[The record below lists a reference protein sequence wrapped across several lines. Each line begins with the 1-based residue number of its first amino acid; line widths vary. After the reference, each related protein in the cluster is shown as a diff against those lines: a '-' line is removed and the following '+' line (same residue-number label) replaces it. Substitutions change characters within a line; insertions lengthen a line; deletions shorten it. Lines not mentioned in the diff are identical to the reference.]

1 MSTLS
6 LPRFSAF
13 HAPLQGT
20 PMDFE
25 SHPAPARLSDERLL
39 DSQQLMQ
46 GQKTIAIVHNG
57 ITYRLQATRLGKLI
71 LTK

>member
-6 LPRFSAF
+6 LPRSSAF

-20 PMDFE
+20 QAAFE
-25 SHPAPARLSDERLL
+25 SRPTLLNDERFL
-39 DSQQLMQ
+39 DSQQLMR

-57 ITYRLQATRLGKLI
+57 ITYRLQTTRLGKLI

>member
-6 LPRFSAF
+6 LSRSAVF
-13 HAPLQGT
+13 HTHT
-20 PMDFE
+20 P
-25 SHPAPARLSDERLL
+25 SPANTVDARPISLNDERLL

>member
-6 LPRFSAF
+6 LPRSSAF
-13 HAPLQGT
+13 HAPPPST
-20 PMDFE
+20 PTAFE
-25 SHPAPARLSDERLL
+25 SRPALLSDERLL